1 MPFPDSESPEEGDTA
16 LGRDALGEDRK
27 GMDGLGEGGTYV
39 KVEESSNTSSAD
51 VEAKNNPNARSHV
64 PEMDEYEERNSSEGD
79 DATVSEGMGSEL
91 KYSKEIPKNTR
102 AMKGWKGMDKKEE
115 AEDVKDMDIKSNDRG
130 SFAERGHEGDN
141 DQDWDDSEE
150 RCSGEE
156 LEKGG
161 REEDASVRDILDK
174 YLPILERGGAGV
186 DQREG
191 KCGGGQEVE
200 NNRNHNQ
207 GELEDGDQSAEMVVN
222 QVDQVHEEDLSEEK
236 TEDGSTEM
244 VIDKEDISVEKSAD
258 EYEIMADRENIYE
271 EKMRDQRMLLV
282 NDKEDVGE
290 EKSLDGTIKSYCE
303 GGARMSNAGKGGDD
317 PGGGIL
323 TKLVFGNFDS
333 KGRYCRPFLKK
344 SFPTTYF

>member
-130 SFAERGHEGDN
+130 SFAERGHGGDN

-207 GELEDGDQSAEMVVN
+207 GELEGGDQSAEMVVN
-222 QVDQVHEEDLSEEK
+222 QVDQVDEEDIGEEK
-236 TEDGSTEM
+236 IEEDGSTEM
-244 VIDKEDISVEKSAD
+244 VIDKGDISVDKAAD
-258 EYEIMADRENIYE
+258 EDAQLMAGRENIQ
-271 EKMRDQRMLLV
+271 EKSEDGSMV
-282 NDKEDVGE
+282 SVIDKEDTGE
-290 EKSLDGTIKSYCE
+290 EKSVDESYCE
-303 GGARMSNAGKGGDD
+303 GGARMSNAGKGED
-317 PGGGIL
+317 PGGIL
-323 TKLVFGNFDS
+323 TNLVFGNFDS
-333 KGRYCRPFLKK
+333 KGRYCKPLLNL
-344 SFPTTYF
+344 SP